1 MASLETTYMG
11 LNLRNP
17 FVVGACSLTA
27 HMDAL
32 KKMQDAGAGAVVI
45 QSLFEEQILLE
56 KYKME
61 EDIQMYDDWHA
72 EMTDIFPDL
81 EHSGPDEH
89 LMWVQ
94 KSKEALDIPVIA
106 SLNCVNEETWATWAK
121 KLEET
126 GVDGLELNFFSIPLR
141 FDQSATD
148 IEKDQIA
155 ALKAVKKA
163 VKIPVSVKLSAF
175 YTSPLEMMRRLEAAG
190 VDGMVLFNRMFH
202 PTFDIKKETAAY
214 PFNLSGSND
223 HRMALRFIG
232 LLAGNVKAS
241 LCGSH
246 GIQTSEDAVEMLL
259 AGADVFQAVSTV
271 YRNKVDVISTVVK
284 EIGEWMESKGYASL
298 ADFQGKLS
306 AKKSPDQNSYRRAQ
320 YVKMLLHADDYI
332 ARPKLI

>member
-1 MASLETTYMG
+1 MANLEATYMG
-11 LNLRNP
+11 LSLRNP
-17 FVVGACSLTA
+17 FVVGACSMTA

-61 EDIQMYDDWHA
+61 EEIEMYDDWHA
-72 EMTDIFPDL
+72 EMTNIFPDM
-81 EHSGPDEH
+81 EHSGPEEH

-121 KLEET
+121 RLEET

-141 FDQSATD
+141 FDQASNS
-148 IEKDQIA
+148 IESDQVA

-175 YTSPLEMMRRLEAAG
+175 YTSPLEMMKQLEAAG

-202 PTFDIKKETAAY
+202 PKFDIKKETAAY
-214 PFNLSGSND
+214 PFNLSSSND
-223 HRMALRFIG
+223 HRLALRFVG
-232 LLAGNVKAS
+232 LMAGNVKAS

-246 GIQTSEDAVEMLL
+246 GIHTADDAVEMLL

-271 YRNKVDVISTVVK
+271 YRNKLEV
-284 EIGEWMESKGYASL
+284 IGEIVKGIEEWMDSKGYSSL
-298 ADFQGKLS
+298 SDFRGKLS
-306 AKKSPDQNSYRRAQ
+306 AKENPDRNSYRRAQ